1 MLFCLRR
8 LRALWRLGVV
18 SVREDD
24 RAPAPSRNVLLD
36 AWAPTALGGSE
47 KEPAAGAVKPAL
59 VSGKPGV
66 SRTVAAPA
74 EPSWGLVLAT
84 TVKLWVLWRLRSVGV
99 RPPRTAR
106 QQHRTWLRRRPGQL
120 RRTAAR
126 RWRLAAFVLAVAL
139 VAVTVLRFAGVFT
152 GATAPAAP
160 ARSPGASPAGR
171 VGAHGTPSLD
181 AAAAAW
187 IAGQVS
193 GNAMIACYPDMCAA
207 LQAQGVM
214 AGRLIPLRPGAA
226 SPVGASVMVTSPS
239 VRSQLAE
246 QYAPAL
252 IASFGSGDTRID
264 VRATEPGGAAAYES
278 ALRAD
283 VAARKAA
290 GSQLLRNWRLKFTA
304 RDAAQLRAGEVDTRV
319 LATLAALASQYIF
332 RVAAFGDASPGAPLL
347 FREVTITS
355 GGGNG
360 AADLAAALAV
370 ARAQA
375 PPYLPA
381 HAVIVHP
388 SIGQNALSI
397 EFAAPSPLGL
407 LTAVLVVDHS
417 A

>member
-1 MLFCLRR
+1 VLFCPRR
-8 LRALWRLGVV
+8 LRAVWRLGVV

-36 AWAPTALGGSE
+36 AWAPTAPDGSE
-47 KEPAAGAVKPAL
+47 TERAAGAVKPVL

-74 EPSWGLVLAT
+74 EPSWGRVLAT

-99 RPPRTAR
+99 GPPRKAR
-106 QQHRTWLRRRPGQL
+106 QQRRTWFRRRPRQP
-120 RRTAAR
+120 RRPTAR

-139 VAVTVLRFAGVFT
+139 VAVAVLRFAGVFT
-152 GATAPAAP
+152 GTSAPAAP
-160 ARSPGASPAGR
+160 ARSPEASPAGR
-171 VGAHGTPSLD
+171 AGAHGTPSLD
-181 AAAAAW
+181 AAAW

-226 SPVGASVMVTSPS
+226 GPPGASVMVTSPS
-239 VRSQLAE
+239 VRRQLAE

-278 ALRAD
+278 AQRAD
-283 VAARKAA
+283 LAARKAA
-290 GSQLLRNWRLKFTA
+290 GSQLLRNWRLKFTS
-304 RDAAQLRAGEVDTRV
+304 RDAAQLRAGEVDTRL
-319 LATLAALASQYIF
+319 LATLAALASQYMF
-332 RVAAFGDASPGAPLL
+332 RVPAFGDASPGAPLL

-360 AADLAAALAV
+360 AADLAAALAIV
-370 ARAQA
+370 RAQA
-375 PPYLPA
+375 APYLPA
-381 HAVIVHP
+381 HATIVHP